1 MYFRNFITS
10 LSILILYSCVT
21 IPDLPKNESPECLAY
36 FFETRNKIKEIQGS
50 QWRISTGITYLSLFL
65 AFATGVDGLF
75 PLVSLPYIA
84 YIKNKEADEIY
95 ENYQEDHCNK
105 KNSA

>member
-1 MYFRNFITS
+1 M
-10 LSILILYSCVT
+10 
-21 IPDLPKNESPECLAY
+21 
-36 FFETRNKIKEIQGS
+36 
-50 QWRISTGITYLSLFL
+50 